1 MKLKAELKNV
11 WKEGLGF
18 MFAPMGYATPC
29 VLYESCAEYSN
40 IFQNNLWRKVTPY
53 KSFLSLGADDSVVHV
68 VAKYPKKN
76 PWNVLTDQ
84 EHIHVGRILVARTST
99 EQIDSPS
106 PINEGMP
113 AGEVEL
119 PDIYFDLFR
128 RK

>member
-1 MKLKAELKNV
+1 MRLKAELKNV
-11 WKEGLGF
+11 WKESLGF
-18 MFAPMGYATPC
+18 MFAPMGYVTPC
-29 VLYESCAEYSN
+29 MLHESYEYPN

-53 KSFLSLGADDSVVHV
+53 KSFLSLGADNSVVHI

-84 EHIHVGRILVARTST
+84 EYIHVGRILVARTST
-99 EQIDSPS
+99 EQIDSPA

-119 PDIYFDLFR
+119 PDIHFDLVR